1 MFYRRI
7 KIKKIFFFFLWLP
20 IFFIFSSCS
29 FDNKSGIWIDKENKK
44 ISKNKN
50 QNFKSYKSDNIN
62 FVESEIENTN
72 FEFKKSKRIQNKS
85 WKENN
90 YDFDNN
96 FINHSLKNE
105 FQKIYKT
112 KKISKHKIN
121 HNILVNNN
129 FVILAN
135 ISGDII
141 VYSLKEN
148 NRSFKF
154 NFYKKRFKKIEKK
167 IQLYLSENFIYAA
180 DNLGYAYS
188 INLKSG
194 KLVWAK
200 NYKIP
205 FRSNIKIENDN
216 IFLINQNNIFFVLNK
231 YDGSVKNTIATEE
244 TILNNK
250 FESSIAIGKENIF
263 FLNTFGSLYSLSKKD
278 NDINWF
284 LNLNRSN
291 QSIIRSIFQS
301 KDIIYQKNNILVPTN
316 EKLYS
321 INSNLGNINW
331 ELPIKIKTKPIIITN
346 TIYFISEK
354 NFLVCLN
361 EKNGKIIYSKN
372 ILNKLNKN
380 IKIKKFIVNS
390 MLMANNKI
398 LIFFNDNKVAEI
410 SLDGELRKIK
420 NLNHKK
426 SLNPIIVN
434 ENLYYLNKANS
445 LVVFN

>member
-1 MFYRRI
+1 M
-7 KIKKIFFFFLWLP
+7 KAQLLL
-20 IFFIFSSCS
+20 
-29 FDNKSGIWIDKENKK
+29 
-44 ISKNKN
+44 
-50 QNFKSYKSDNIN
+50 
-62 FVESEIENTN
+62 V
-72 FEFKKSKRIQNKS
+72 KR
-85 WKENN
+85 
-90 YDFDNN
+90 
-96 FINHSLKNE
+96 
-105 FQKIYKT
+105 
-112 KKISKHKIN
+112 
-121 HNILVNNN
+121 
-129 FVILAN
+129 
-135 ISGDII
+135 
-141 VYSLKEN
+141 
-148 NRSFKF
+148 
-154 NFYKKRFKKIEKK
+154 
-167 IQLYLSENFIYAA
+167 
-180 DNLGYAYS
+180 
-188 INLKSG
+188 
-194 KLVWAK
+194 
-200 NYKIP
+200 
-205 FRSNIKIENDN
+205 
-216 IFLINQNNIFFVLNK
+216 
-231 YDGSVKNTIATEE
+231 
-244 TILNNK
+244 
-250 FESSIAIGKENIF
+250 IF

-284 LNLNRSN
+284 INLNRSN

-354 NFLVCLN
+354 NFLVFLN
-361 EKNGKIIYSKN
+361 KKNGKIIYSKN

>member
-1 MFYRRI
+1 M
-7 KIKKIFFFFLWLP
+7 
-20 IFFIFSSCS
+20 
-29 FDNKSGIWIDKENKK
+29 
-44 ISKNKN
+44 
-50 QNFKSYKSDNIN
+50 
-62 FVESEIENTN
+62 
-72 FEFKKSKRIQNKS
+72 
-85 WKENN
+85 
-90 YDFDNN
+90 
-96 FINHSLKNE
+96 
-105 FQKIYKT
+105 
-112 KKISKHKIN
+112 
-121 HNILVNNN
+121 
-129 FVILAN
+129 
-135 ISGDII
+135 
-141 VYSLKEN
+141 
-148 NRSFKF
+148 
-154 NFYKKRFKKIEKK
+154 
-167 IQLYLSENFIYAA
+167 
-180 DNLGYAYS
+180 
-188 INLKSG
+188 
-194 KLVWAK
+194 
-200 NYKIP
+200 
-205 FRSNIKIENDN
+205 
-216 IFLINQNNIFFVLNK
+216 
-231 YDGSVKNTIATEE
+231 KNTIATEE

-263 FLNTFGSLYSLSKKD
+263 LNTFGSLYSLSKKD

-284 LNLNRSN
+284 INLNRSN